1 MSSNRAE
8 TVINLSSVSRSY
20 SQGDSK
26 QQVLH
31 NLNCTI
37 QRGEILALLGRSG
50 CGKSTLLNIIGGIDQ
65 PSHGSV
71 QIDGTDLTN
80 LDEHARTLFRRRH
93 IGFVYQFFNLLPTLN
108 IADNLLL
115 PLELN
120 GWSMEH
126 SRQRVQELLQAVELS
141 GSDNSYP
148 EQLSGGE
155 QQRIAVARALAHRPK
170 LILADEPTGNLD
182 VQSGQSVLNL
192 LERMVRQEHSTLIM
206 VTHSQAVASRADRTL
221 TLVDGKLR
229 QTSAGLLW

>member
-1 MSSNRAE
+1 MNSNRDESFVA
-8 TVINLSSVSRSY
+8 LSKISRHFSH
-20 SQGDSK
+20 GDSR

-31 NLNCTI
+31 DLNGTI

-50 CGKSTLLNIIGGIDQ
+50 CGKSTLLNIIGGIDL
-65 PSHGSV
+65 PTHGSV
-71 QIDGTDLTN
+71 HVDGTDLTN
-80 LDEHARTLFRRRH
+80 LDEHTRTLFRRRH

-108 IADNLLL
+108 VADNLLL

-126 SRQRVQELLQAVELS
+126 SRQRVQELLHGVELS
-141 GSDNSYP
+141 GYDSSYP

-155 QQRIAVARALAHRPK
+155 QQRVAVARALAHHPK

-182 VQSGQSVLNL
+182 VESGQTVLNL
-192 LERMVRQEHSTLIM
+192 LERLVREEHSTMVM

-229 QTSAGLLW
+229 QANVRLLW